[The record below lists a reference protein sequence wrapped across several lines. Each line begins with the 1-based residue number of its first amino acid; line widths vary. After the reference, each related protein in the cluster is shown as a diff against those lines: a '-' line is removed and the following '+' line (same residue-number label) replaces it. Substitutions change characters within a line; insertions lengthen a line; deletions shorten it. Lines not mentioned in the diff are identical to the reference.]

1 MRTRPQNKLIAYSA
15 ALDRI
20 RKGQGADD
28 GSKGLIAPG
37 SRRPLTINNTYIPW
51 DLTIGL

>member
-1 MRTRPQNKLIAYSA
+1 MRTRPQNKLIADNAVS
-15 ALDRI
+15 DRI
-20 RKGQGADD
+20 RKGQGAND

-37 SRRPLTINNTYIPW
+37 SRRPLIINNTYTPW